1 MQNDLLMFNKAKTTV
16 AQKCYGNINFTHSNF
31 NLLTAI
37 IISILLTAISICSR
51 QFQFT
56 HGNFNLLFWL
66 ICQAKEKLEEVF
78 KACFL
83 DFINALLSCVS
94 SQNYIAKSGTNDVNR
109 HVSFS
114 LLNEKFVD
122 RGF

>member
-1 MQNDLLMFNKAKTTV
+1 MQDVKAKTRCTV
-16 AQKCYGNINFTHSNF
+16 AQKCYGNISFTHSNF

-51 QFQFT
+51 QFQSI

-66 ICQAKEKLEEVF
+66 ICQTKEKLEQVL

-83 DFINALLSCVS
+83 DFINAFLSCVS
-94 SQNYIAKSGTNDVNR
+94 SQNYIAKSGTIDGNQ
-109 HVSFS
+109 HVSFW

-122 RGF
+122 RRF

>member
-1 MQNDLLMFNKAKTTV
+1 M
-16 AQKCYGNINFTHSNF
+16 YGGPKVLWQYHFYSQQFQFTHSNNYF
-31 NLLTAI
+31 NFTL
-37 IISILLTAISICSR
+37 SNFNNCSR

-83 DFINALLSCVS
+83 DFINAFLSCIS
-94 SQNYIAKSGTNDVNR
+94 SQNYIAKSGTTDVNR
-109 HVSFS
+109 HVSFW

>member
-1 MQNDLLMFNKAKTTV
+1 M

-56 HGNFNLLFWL
+56 FLAHLSR
-66 ICQAKEKLEEVF
+66 QAKGKLEEVF
-78 KACFL
+78 KARFL
-83 DFINALLSCVS
+83 DFVNAFLSCLS
-94 SQNYIAKSGTNDVNR
+94 SQNYIAKSGTIDVNQ
-109 HVSFS
+109 HVSFW